1 MTNDRLIRQ
10 AREAAIR
17 RRAAGGPVLPLSE
30 AFYLDPETAQLL
42 DALMA
47 LGILEPADLQGL
59 SADSVSTER
68 TSTPVRM
75 SAPSLRA
82 ASANDATTCTAS
94 T

>member
-1 MTNDRLIRQ
+1 MGPGRLARSDLAHNYAMTNDRLIRQ

-47 LGILEPADLQGL
+47 LGILEPADLPGL

-68 TSTPVRM
+68 TP
-75 SAPSLRA
+75 A
-82 ASANDATTCTAS
+82 A
-94 T
+94 

>member
-1 MTNDRLIRQ
+1 MGPGRLARSDLAHNYAMTNDRLIRQ

-68 TSTPVRM
+68 TP
-75 SAPSLRA
+75 A
-82 ASANDATTCTAS
+82 A
-94 T
+94 